1 MNRRVRWPVIAA
13 VALGIGGFSV
23 AWYGAMTSRDAEVAR
38 DYLLKSPAM
47 QAKYKS
53 IDGSMLTGFRIS
65 NSKSHFTYWVRTAE
79 GRKFVK
85 VVVDKSME
93 PRGVMESP

>member
-53 IDGSMLTGFRIS
+53 TGFRIS